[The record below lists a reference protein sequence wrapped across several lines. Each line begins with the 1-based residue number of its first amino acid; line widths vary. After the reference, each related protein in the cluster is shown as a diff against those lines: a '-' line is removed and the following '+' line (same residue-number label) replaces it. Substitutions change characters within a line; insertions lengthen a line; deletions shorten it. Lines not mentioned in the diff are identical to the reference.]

1 MAVGKP
7 SMILLTLLLTVTV
20 IVLLA
25 LFSYSSRFRGTS
37 YPNLRPAVQGED
49 DIELPTHN
57 FATARLSNVTMSTTT
72 GHVIA
77 SPNSAP
83 PTLCNDQCAPCSK
96 RFFSCKEVTA
106 AEPRMRPKLQHIKR
120 KVVLSTDVMRINL
133 AWFVPVTS
141 LLWYEKM
148 GWQPVLFVVY
158 RSENEFTPLMNLII
172 NYAVAAGVEVHK
184 FKHTLNTSKYPMK
197 VFIESIRLAGCVLDW
212 PEDTYVLTSDLD
224 MWPLNADFYNNET
237 SYNTSVHLLF
247 ANAYGSP
254 KVASEYPMCYIG
266 MNLSTWREIMNCHEG
281 QNIMNILAELRD
293 FVGGNQWGIDQHGF
307 TRRLKHWKG
316 FPNSVHF
323 TSRDTKVDRIDRSF
337 HKDNYVWTSQKVEA
351 HVLRPPF
358 TAQNWPQLRTVL
370 HHVLDQ
376 EEMEWIDQYA
386 GHICNML
393 YCFAKDS

>member
-1 MAVGKP
+1 MV
-7 SMILLTLLLTVTV
+7 
-20 IVLLA
+20 
-25 LFSYSSRFRGTS
+25 
-37 YPNLRPAVQGED
+37 
-49 DIELPTHN
+49 
-57 FATARLSNVTMSTTT
+57 
-72 GHVIA
+72 
-77 SPNSAP
+77 
-83 PTLCNDQCAPCSK
+83 
-96 RFFSCKEVTA
+96 
-106 AEPRMRPKLQHIKR
+106 
-120 KVVLSTDVMRINL
+120 
-133 AWFVPVTS
+133 WFVPVTS
-141 LLWYEKM
+141 LLWHEKM

-158 RSENEFTPLMNLII
+158 RSEKDFTPLMNLII

-197 VFIESIRLAGCVLDW
+197 VFLESIRLAGCVLDW

-254 KVASEYPMCYIG
+254 KRASEYPMCYIG

-281 QNIMNILAELRD
+281 QDLMKYLAELRD

-323 TSRDTKVDRIDRSF
+323 TSRDTAVDRIDRKF

-358 TAQNWPQLRTVL
+358 TAQNWPQLRAVL

-393 YCFAKDS
+393 YCVNVSAKDS